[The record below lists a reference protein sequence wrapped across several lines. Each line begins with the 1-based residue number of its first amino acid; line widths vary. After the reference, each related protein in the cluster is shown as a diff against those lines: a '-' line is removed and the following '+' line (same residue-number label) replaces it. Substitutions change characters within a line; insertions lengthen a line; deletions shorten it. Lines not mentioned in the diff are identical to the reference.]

1 MSGGIMPK
9 KVKEEYLR
17 KDIEEHKQ
25 RTLDKFSSP
34 EYKEAREEQ
43 ESSDNEVNPKQEKKQ

>member
-25 RTLDKFSSP
+25 RTLDKFSSS

-43 ESSDNEVNPKQEKKQ
+43 ESSDNEESK

>member
-1 MSGGIMPK
+1 MSGGTMPK

-17 KDIEEHKQ
+17 KDIEEHRQ
-25 RTLDKFSSP
+25 RTLDKFSSK

-43 ESSDNEVNPKQEKKQ
+43 ESSNNEVNPNHEKLK